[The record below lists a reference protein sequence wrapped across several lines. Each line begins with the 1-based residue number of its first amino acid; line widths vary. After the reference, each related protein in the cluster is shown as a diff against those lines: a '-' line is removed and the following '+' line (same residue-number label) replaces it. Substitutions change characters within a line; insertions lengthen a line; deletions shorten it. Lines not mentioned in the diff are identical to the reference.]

1 MSSSLDSQLAWMASR
16 ACGFGA
22 FVTFSAV
29 VMLGLLTASGL
40 LRRAGSRRTT
50 DLAAWHRVLA
60 LVGWPLIAAHGLLL
74 LADPWLHPT
83 VTQVAW
89 PFGMHLHKACWAG
102 FGAVTV
108 VALALATA
116 TPWLQRRLRAV
127 PWPAVHR
134 IASVIAYAAMSVHVI
149 GAGSDTGRGLVRFGV
164 IQVLALTGLI
174 AALRVVA
181 PRLPPRAARPR

>member
-1 MSSSLDSQLAWMASR
+1 
-16 ACGFGA
+16 
-22 FVTFSAV
+22 
-29 VMLGLLTASGL
+29 
-40 LRRAGSRRTT
+40 
-50 DLAAWHRVLA
+50 
-60 LVGWPLIAAHGLLL
+60 
-74 LADPWLHPT
+74 
-83 VTQVAW
+83 
-89 PFGMHLHKACWAG
+89 MHLHKALWAG
-102 FGAVTV
+102 FGAVAV
-108 VALALATA
+108 LALALATA

-174 AALRVVA
+174 AALRLVA

>member
-83 VTQVAW
+83 LTQVAW
-89 PFGMHLHKACWAG
+89 PFAMHLHKAFWAG
-102 FGAVTV
+102 LG
-108 VALALATA
+108 ALATIALAVSTA
-116 TPWLQRRLRAV
+116 TPWLQRRLPAV

-134 IASVIAYAAMSVHVI
+134 VASVMAYVLLSVHVI
-149 GAGSDTGRGLVRFGV
+149 GAGSDTGGGLVRFAV
-164 IQVLALTGLI
+164 VQVLAAAGLI
-174 AALRVVA
+174 AALRVVT
-181 PRLPPRAARPR
+181 PRLPVRAARPR